1 MARVLATIDFSVES
15 QVQRAL
21 QLQLID
27 RAGARGREKKKSP
40 APAFR
45 ARRRWRRRLLVAI
58 GGALALLLAMVFLY
72 PGGPAVAAQSIGN
85 GVKLVVL
92 GAYSTAR
99 QVEAFVT
106 GRPPPD
112 PGDGWHVSIFPG
124 HGAGGNAPPGTNPTV
139 ESVASFE
146 EAQRRT
152 AFSLRAPD
160 YLPPG
165 YILREIKL
173 APVLTGL
180 ETLLFSSNPNA
191 FLFYEGPGP
200 DIVIVQQSVG
210 PQPGGDPSIAV
221 GQAVGLI
228 TDGPLVEVDLN
239 GRTAAWADDCLL
251 LWEENGISYE
261 VGGPGLSL
269 DEAVRI
275 AESLE

>member
-1 MARVLATIDFSVES
+1 LM
-15 QVQRAL
+15 
-21 QLQLID
+21 
-27 RAGARGREKKKSP
+27 
-40 APAFR
+40 
-45 ARRRWRRRLLVAI
+45 AI
-58 GGALALLLAMVFLY
+58 GGALALLVATVFLY
-72 PGGPAVAAQSIGN
+72 PGGPAVAAQSIGD

-112 PGDGWHVSIFPG
+112 PDDGWHVSVFPG
-124 HGAGGNAPPGTNPTV
+124 HGVGGNAPPGTNPTV

-146 EAQRRT
+146 EAQRLT
-152 AFSLRAPD
+152 AFPLQAPD
-160 YLPPG
+160 YLPPDYVLG
-165 YILREIKL
+165 EIKL

-180 ETLLFSSNPNA
+180 GTLLFSSNPNA

-210 PQPGGDPSIAV
+210 PQPSGDPSIVV

-228 TDGPLVEVDLN
+228 TDGMLVEVDLN
-239 GRTAAWADDCLL
+239 GRAAVWADDCLL
-251 LWEENGISYE
+251 LWEENGVSYE
-261 VGGPGLSL
+261 VGGLGLSL